1 MNTISSLNHITAE
14 YIKSI
19 TNNGIY
25 SRGLSYYKNGHVRN
39 LKYVDGKL
47 TAEVTGDEPLPYNV
61 FILSDGK
68 EIYDMNCACFYASDG
83 EICKH
88 IVATLLQ
95 LIARR
100 NNTKSHQSPH
110 RRQKMLLGSDDVSIF
125 DIIDRTMPFSCY
137 ENNPTD
143 VLKDLFSYFGDFNLK
158 VDLLN
163 GWTRLELKLI
173 SEQGDESV
181 FHISAE
187 RSPSVFVKLI
197 ESHRYNIEL
206 SVQARRTKLYKT
218 TLVLYLHADIN
229 NHGCIELS
237 PVLKLKGP
245 NKNNQTFFANNL
257 I

>member
-1 MNTISSLNHITAE
+1 MNTTISLDSVTAE
-14 YIKSI
+14 CIKSI
-19 TNNGIY
+19 TNSGVY
-25 SRGLSYYKNGHVRN
+25 SRGLSYYKNDHVRN
-39 LKYVDGKL
+39 LKYDDDEL
-47 TAEVTGDEPLPYNV
+47 TAEVAGSEPIPYNV

-68 EIYDMNCACFYASDG
+68 EIYDMNCSCFYASDG

-95 LIARR
+95 WIERR
-100 NNTKSHQSPH
+100 NKNKSHQPSY
-110 RRQKMLLGSDDVSIF
+110 RRQKLPLDSDEVSIF
-125 DIIDRTMPFSCY
+125 EIIDRTMPFSCY

-143 VLKDLFSYFGDFNLK
+143 VLNDLFYDFGDFNLK
-158 VDLLN
+158 VDLQN
-163 GWTRLELKLI
+163 GGTRLELKLI
-173 SEQGDESV
+173 SEQGYESV

-197 ESHRYNIEL
+197 ENHRYNIEL

-218 TLVLYLHADIN
+218 TLVPYLHADIN
-229 NHGCIELS
+229 NHGCIKLS